1 MQMQKYPKHVA
12 NTWPRA
18 YNQAE
23 NCTCCQQE
31 LHTAGTTTTAA
42 TTTLTTKMQA
52 AFAIRFRT
60 AFIATADPEP
70 FIAPQQGLLSKI
82 HRLLKGNRS
91 TLGKRNNN

>member
-42 TTTLTTKMQA
+42 TTTMTTKMQA
-52 AFAIRFRT
+52 ALAIRFRT
-60 AFIATADPEP
+60 AFIATAEP
-70 FIAPQQGLLSKI
+70 RTLYRPPTRIAVKNPSI
-82 HRLLKGNRS
+82 AE
-91 TLGKRNNN
+91 GKQEYTWKTK